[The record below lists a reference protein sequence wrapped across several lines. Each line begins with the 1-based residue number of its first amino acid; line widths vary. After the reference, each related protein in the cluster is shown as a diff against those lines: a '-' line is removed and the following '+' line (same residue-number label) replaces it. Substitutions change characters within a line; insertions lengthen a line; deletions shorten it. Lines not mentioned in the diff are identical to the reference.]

1 MAAPAGEGDDRA
13 EALKLY
19 ELAVDEY
26 RFQVQL
32 NWDRSKYLLGFTV
45 AIIGLG
51 AGLLRVGDRASPFL
65 VFVFV
70 VGLFAS
76 LLSLLVI
83 HLQHGYY
90 QRTRDVMTAQ
100 GRGLGLAERAVST
113 TPGARGERTTWSSRL
128 LKVQTALYLFFVSC
142 SLVNVIGILFVFLT

>member
-1 MAAPAGEGDDRA
+1 MAVPAREDDDRA
-13 EALKLY
+13 EAMKLY
-19 ELAVDEY
+19 ELAIDEY

-65 VFVFV
+65 VFVFA

-76 LLSLLVI
+76 LLSLLVV
-83 HLQHGYY
+83 HLS
-90 QRTRDVMTAQ
+90 TATTN
-100 GRGLGLAERAVST
+100 GR
-113 TPGARGERTTWSSRL
+113 ARR
-128 LKVQTALYLFFVSC
+128 
-142 SLVNVIGILFVFLT
+142 